1 MTTDGLLAVTGATG
15 ALGGRVA
22 RRLASGGAQLRL
34 IVRDAARAPDLAG
47 AHVAQAEFGD
57 AEAMRE
63 ALRDVTTLLLIS
75 ASEAADR
82 VRLHTTAIDAAVAAG
97 VGRIVYVSF
106 LNAAA
111 SATFTFARDHW
122 HTEEHIRRAGVAH
135 TFLRDS
141 LYQDVFPYF
150 VGPDGVLR
158 GPAGDGRV
166 GAVARDDIADAA
178 VGVLLGAGRTSIH
191 DGRSYDLTGPRAM
204 TLYEIAD
211 DMSRAS
217 GRDITYHPETMEEA
231 YASRSGYGAPD
242 WEVAGWVTSYAAIAT
257 GEMDVMTDAVEQLS
271 GHPPQSFDEFLEANP
286 DAVARLRRLR

>member
-1 MTTDGLLAVTGATG
+1 MTTEGLLAVTGATG
-15 ALGGRVA
+15 ALGSRIA
-22 RRLASGGAQLRL
+22 RRLASRGAQLRL
-34 IVRDAARAPDLAG
+34 VVRDAARAPELAN
-47 AHVAQAEFGD
+47 AQVAQADFGD

-122 HTEEHIRRAGVAH
+122 HTEEHIRRAGIAH

-150 VGPDGVLR
+150 VGSDGVLR
-158 GPAGDGRV
+158 GPAGNGRV

-178 VGVLLGAGRTSIH
+178 VGVLLAAG
-191 DGRSYDLTGPRAM
+191 GRRSTTGGP
-204 TLYEIAD
+204 TI
-211 DMSRAS
+211 
-217 GRDITYHPETMEEA
+217 
-231 YASRSGYGAPD
+231 
-242 WEVAGWVTSYAAIAT
+242 
-257 GEMDVMTDAVEQLS
+257 
-271 GHPPQSFDEFLEANP
+271 
-286 DAVARLRRLR
+286 

>member
-15 ALGGRVA
+15 AVGGRVA
-22 RRLASGGAQLRL
+22 RRLASRGVEQRL
-34 IVRDAARAPDLAG
+34 VVRDAARAPEVAG
-47 AHVAQAEFGD
+47 AQVAQAEFGD

-82 VRLHTTAIDAAVAAG
+82 VRLHASAIDAAVAAG
-97 VGRIVYVSF
+97 VSRIVYVSF

-111 SATFTFARDHW
+111 DATFTFARDHW
-122 HTEEHIRRAGVAH
+122 HTEEHIREAGIAH

-150 VGPDGVLR
+150 VGSDGVLR
-158 GPAGDGRV
+158 GPAADGRV

-178 VGVLLGAGRTSIH
+178 VGVLLGAGRASSH
-191 DGRSYDLTGPRAM
+191 DGRTYDLTGPRAM
-204 TLYEIAD
+204 TLYEMAE

-217 GRDITYHPETMEEA
+217 GQDITYHPETLEEA
-231 YASRSGYGAPD
+231 YASRSSYGAPD
-242 WEVAGWVTSYAAIAT
+242 WEVAGWVTTYAAIAA
-257 GEMDVMTDAVEQLS
+257 GELDVVTDAVEQLS
-271 GHPPQSFDEFLEANP
+271 GHPPQRFDEFLEATR
-286 DAVARLRRLR
+286 DAITRLRRLG